1 MISTANSSADDARHL
16 ADLFAS
22 MAQDVDDYRGNH
34 LRELTPTLRA
44 KLEDAVQQLDD
55 AHDNF
60 TSATIRKTLDEIA
73 DDLDEISAI
82 TTLARQAVKQ
92 IKNTAKVANVA
103 ASVAALALAITSAD
117 YGAVPSALEDVTQAL
132 KQPAG
137 SQTDDD

>member
-1 MISTANSSADDARHL
+1 MISPADSSADDARQL
-16 ADLFAS
+16 AALFAG
-22 MAQDVDDYRGNH
+22 MAEDVDEYRGSH
-34 LRELTPTLRA
+34 LRDLTPRLRV

-73 DDLDEISAI
+73 DDLDEIAAV
-82 TTLARQAVKQ
+82 TALARQAVKQ
-92 IKNTAKVANVA
+92 VKNTAKVASVA

-117 YGAVPSALEDVTQAL
+117 YGAVPSALEDVTEAL

-137 SQTDDD
+137 SQSDDD